1 MVGDARVGKT
11 LLLVSFTENYVFREY
26 KPTVLNCFW
35 TNIVV
40 NGTVID
46 LTIWDNTGRV
56 HVVDF
61 FFHHYHHLLH

>member
-11 LLLVSFTENYVFREY
+11 LLLVSFTENYVFKEY

-40 NGTVID
+40 NGAVID

-56 HVVDF
+56 HVVDVVIIIIII
-61 FFHHYHHLLH
+61 Y